1 MKLTWEYL
9 AAAAALVVTLLLAW
23 FIGIWAHLQGTNL
36 VVLRL
41 GIIVLGVLCILGF
54 LLWARGQKMPA
65 GATAPGL
72 PVAPTAPSA
81 SAAVAAIA
89 SGVSPD
95 DIDRI
100 VHEAER
106 KVAGSRL
113 GKGARLSGLPAIF
126 VLGETGSG
134 KTSTVLNSGLD
145 PELLAGQIY
154 QEGNVVPTGAVNLWF
169 ARKSVFVEAAGKIA
183 GDAKPWTRLLHRLS
197 PSRLQSIFGKNNQ
210 APRAA
215 IVCLDCEK
223 LVKPSGPDALVSAA
237 RMLRARLEEMA
248 HQLGASFPV
257 YVIFSKLDQ
266 VAYAAEFMGSL
277 RDEETTYVLGIT
289 LPVSAT
295 SGVYGE
301 QETKRLSGAFNS
313 LFSSLAD
320 CRPGLLS
327 RERDKTKQP
336 GIYEFPRQFRRLGK
350 PAVEFLVEL
359 CRPSHLRA
367 GPFLRGFYFA
377 GRRMVAST
385 TPSPAALAAQT
396 MIRPAQD
403 FSANATTIMRAED
416 LPTMAQ
422 MAQAAAGT
430 GTQFGTGTMIQGP
443 SETRMAPQWVF
454 LSHVFS
460 HVVLQDR
467 AALGASGASTKV
479 NFWRRMMFA
488 GATAVCAILLIALL
502 ISFFSNHALE
512 SDVATAAQAFH
523 AAAPPNGD
531 LGSLQ
536 DWQALDALRQ
546 PLQRLSSYQQSGAPL
561 YMRWGLYSGADVYA
575 RGRAIY
581 FARFRQLLFDQA
593 YNSVHATLMARPTSP
608 GPNDDYSAAY
618 NPLKAYLIVTS
629 HPDKS
634 TREFLTPTLLKYW
647 LAGRDLDDQRKQ
659 LVEQQLDFYAD
670 ELKISNPY
678 ALDAD
683 FAVIGK
689 THNYLAQF
697 AATQRIY
704 RSMLAAA
711 AKANPSLNFNRK
723 YPDATAVV
731 RDPYE
736 VSGAFTKAGW
746 SFMKGAVQHADQYS
760 SGEEWV
766 LGDQSQNQHSAANS
780 PADLTAMYTK
790 DYVQTWR
797 DFLNQATVYRGGSYQ
812 DQAQKLASLS
822 GNRSP
827 LLMLLCEASQNTAV
841 DSPDV
846 MKAFAPVQQVVP
858 SPCQDQVIQPPS
870 QNYVK
875 ALNAVQTCLEA
886 IPPGLSADALTTALA
901 PCNAL
906 SVQARAAADQIAQG
920 FAIDRDGKMDVR
932 VKTLLEAPTGAAAA
946 PPAPGPGG
954 VEAMCTSLKGMDA
967 KYPFNPAAS
976 QEVSLGDFVAFF
988 QPGTGSFSKF
998 LEQNK
1003 AVYELQNGQYV
1014 QKSGKPQPAMTA
1026 LVNRAAEIQR
1036 VLFPA
1041 GASEPQF
1048 KFTVKAHPQP
1058 EISSETLTIEGQPLK
1073 VAGNHDGEKAFVWS
1087 GAGGEASLS
1096 INGTSFG
1103 EFQGPWAAFRLF
1115 DYYNWTAGPSGY
1127 HLSWPVRGFGGQQAK
1142 INGKPLI
1149 AEFDLDS
1156 GSVPLFQRAY
1166 LAALKCPAH

>member
-9 AAAAALVVTLLLAW
+9 AAAAGLVVTLLLAW
-23 FIGIWAHLQGTNL
+23 FIGIWVHLQGANL
-36 VVLRL
+36 LILRL
-41 GIIVLGVLCILGF
+41 GIVVLGVLCILGF
-54 LLWARGQKMPA
+54 LMWARGEKMPA
-65 GATAPGL
+65 AAGVPAAPG
-72 PVAPTAPSA
+72 APATPEAPA
-81 SAAVAAIA
+81 MVAAIA
-89 SGVSPD
+89 SDVSPD
-95 DIDRI
+95 DIDRL
-100 VHEAER
+100 VHEAEK

-113 GKGARLSGLPAIF
+113 GKGAKLSGLPAIF
-126 VLGETGSG
+126 VLGDTGSG

-154 QEGNVVPTGAVNLWF
+154 QEGNVVPTAAVNLWF

-183 GDAKPWTRLLHRLS
+183 ADPKPWTRLLHRLS
-197 PSRLQSIFGKNNQ
+197 PSPFQSIFGTNTQ

-223 LVKPSGPDALVSAA
+223 LVKLSGPDALVGSA
-237 RMLRARLEEMA
+237 RTIRARLEEMA

-277 RDEETTYVLGIT
+277 RDDEVTHVLGIT

-295 SGVYGE
+295 SGVYAE

-313 LFSSLAD
+313 LFASLAD
-320 CRPGLLS
+320 CRPGLLG

-359 CRPSHLRA
+359 CRPSHLRS
-367 GPFLRGFYFA
+367 GPFLRGFYFT

-385 TPSPAALAAQT
+385 APSPAALAAQT
-396 MIRPAQD
+396 MVRPAQD

-416 LPTMAQ
+416 MPTMAQ

-430 GTQFGTGTMIQGP
+430 GTQFGTGTMIQGS
-443 SETRMAPQWVF
+443 SETRMVPQWVF

-460 HVVLQDR
+460 HVLMQDR
-467 AALGASGASTKV
+467 AALGASGGSTKI
-479 NFWRRMMFA
+479 NFWRRMLYA
-488 GATAVCAILLIALL
+488 GATAICAILFIAFL
-502 ISFFSNHALE
+502 ISFVSNHALE
-512 SDVATAAQAFH
+512 SQVATAAQAVH
-523 AAAPPNGD
+523 AGAAPNGD

-546 PLQRLSSYQQSGAPL
+546 PLQELSGYQQNGAPL
-561 YMRWGLYSGADVYA
+561 HIRWGLYSGDDVYA
-575 RGRAIY
+575 QGRAIY
-581 FARFRQLLFDQA
+581 FARFRQLFFDQT
-593 YNSVHATLMARPTSP
+593 YNSLHGALMALPVSP

-618 NPLKAYLIVTS
+618 NPLKAYLIVSS
-629 HPDKS
+629 HPEKS

-647 LAGRDLDDQRKQ
+647 LAGRDMDDVRRQ
-659 LVEQQLDFYAD
+659 LVQQQLDFYAD

-678 ALDAD
+678 SLDPD
-683 FAVIGK
+683 FAAIGK

-711 AKANPSLNFNRK
+711 AKANPGLNFNRK
-723 YPDATAVV
+723 YPDATSVV

-736 VSGAFTKAGW
+736 VSGAFTKGGW
-746 SFMKGAVQHADQYS
+746 SFMKDAVQHADQYA

-766 LGDQSQNQHSAANS
+766 LGDQAQNQSGATNS
-780 PADLTAMYTK
+780 PAELTALYTK
-790 DYVQTWR
+790 DYIQTWR

-812 DQAQKLASLS
+812 DQAQKLAALS

-827 LLMLLCEASQNTAV
+827 LLMLLCEVSQNTAV
-841 DSPDV
+841 DSPDIA
-846 MKAFAPVQQVVP
+846 KAFAPAQMVVP
-858 SPCQDQVIQPPS
+858 APCQDQVIQPPS

-886 IPPGLSADALTTALA
+886 IPPGVTGDALTTALA

-906 SVQARAAADQIAQG
+906 SGQARAAADQIAQG
-920 FAIDRDGKMDVR
+920 FAIDQDGKMDVR
-932 VKTLLEAPTGAAAA
+932 VKALLEAPTGAAS
-946 PPAPGPGG
+946 PPAPPGPGG
-954 VEAMCTSLKGMDA
+954 AEAMCTSLKGMSA
-967 KYPFNPAAS
+967 KYPLNPSAS
-976 QEVSLGDFVAFF
+976 QEVSLADFTAFF
-988 QPGTGSFSKF
+988 QPGGTFSKF
-998 LEQNK
+998 LDQNK
-1003 AVYELQNGQYV
+1003 TVYDLQGGHYV
-1014 QKSGKPQPAMTA
+1014 QKSGKPDAALTA
-1026 LVNRAAEIQR
+1026 LVNRAADVQR
-1036 VLFPA
+1036 ALFPA
-1041 GASEPQF
+1041 GGASPQF
-1048 KFTVKAHPQP
+1048 KFTVRAHPQP
-1058 EISSETLTIEGQPLK
+1058 EISSEVLTIEGQPLK
-1073 VAGNHDGEKAFVWS
+1073 VAGNQQGEKTFVWS
-1087 GAGGEASLS
+1087 GSGGDASLS

-1115 DYYNWTAGPSGY
+1115 DYYNWTGDAAGY

-1142 INGKPLI
+1142 INGKPLV

-1156 GSVPLFQRAY
+1156 GSVPLFQRGY

>member
-9 AAAAALVVTLLLAW
+9 AAAAAFVVTLLLAW
-23 FIGIWAHLQGTNL
+23 FIGIWVHLQGANL
-36 VVLRL
+36 LILRL
-41 GIIVLGVLCILGF
+41 GIVVLGVLCILGF
-54 LLWARGQKMPA
+54 LMWARGQKMPTA
-65 GATAPGL
+65 AAPGM
-72 PVAPTAPSA
+72 PAAPTTPGAPA
-81 SAAVAAIA
+81 MVTAIA
-89 SGVSPD
+89 SDISPE
-95 DIDRI
+95 DIDRL
-100 VHEAER
+100 VHEAEK

-113 GKGARLSGLPAIF
+113 GKGAKLSSLPAIF

-134 KTSTVLNSGLD
+134 KTSTLLNSGLD
-145 PELLAGQIY
+145 PELLSGQIY
-154 QEGNVVPTGAVNLWF
+154 QEGNVVPTAAVNLWF

-183 GDAKPWTRLLHRLS
+183 GDPKPWARLLHKLS
-197 PSRLQSIFGKNNQ
+197 PSRFQSIFGKNNQ

-215 IVCLDCEK
+215 IVCVDCEK
-223 LVKPSGPDALVSAA
+223 LVKPAGPDALVSAA
-237 RMLRARLEEMA
+237 RRLRARLEEMA

-277 RDEETTYVLGIT
+277 RDEETTHVLGIT

-295 SGVYGE
+295 SGVYAE
-301 QETKRLSGAFNS
+301 QETKRLSGAFNQ

-336 GIYEFPRQFRRLGK
+336 GVYEFPRQFRRLGK

-359 CRPSHLRA
+359 CRPSHLRS

-377 GRRMVAST
+377 GRRMVASSA
-385 TPSPAALAAQT
+385 PSPAALAAT

-416 LPTMAQ
+416 MPTMAQ
-422 MAQAAAGT
+422 MQAAAST

-443 SETRMAPQWVF
+443 SETRMVPQWVF

-479 NFWRRMMFA
+479 NFLRRLMFA
-488 GATAVCAILLIALL
+488 TATAICAILFFAFL
-502 ISFFSNHALE
+502 ISFFGNHALE
-512 SDVATAAQAFH
+512 SQVVTAAQAVH
-523 AAAPPNGD
+523 AGAPPNGD
-531 LGSLQ
+531 LGNLQ

-546 PLQRLSSYQQSGAPL
+546 PLQQLSGFQQSGVPL
-561 YMRWGLYSGADVYA
+561 HLRWGLYAGDDVYTQ
-575 RGRAIY
+575 GRAIY
-581 FARFRQLLFDQA
+581 FTRFRQLLFDQA
-593 YNSVHATLMARPTSP
+593 YNSLHTTLASLPAAP

-629 HPDKS
+629 HPEKS
-634 TREFLTPTLLKYW
+634 TREFLTPALLKAW
-647 LAGRDLDDQRKQ
+647 LAGRDMDDQRKQ
-659 LVEQQLDFYAD
+659 LVQQQLDFYAD

-678 ALDAD
+678 TLEPD

-689 THNYLAQF
+689 AHTYLAQF

-711 AKANPSLNFNRK
+711 SKANPSLNFNRK
-723 YPDATAVV
+723 YPDAVAVV

-736 VSGAFTKAGW
+736 VAGGFTRAGW
-746 SFMKGAVQHADQYS
+746 NFMKGAMQHADQYAA
-760 SGEEWV
+760 GEEWV
-766 LGDQSQNQHSAANS
+766 LGDQTQSQSGAANS
-780 PADLTAMYTK
+780 SADLNALYTK
-790 DYVQTWR
+790 DYIQTWR
-797 DFLNQATVYRGGSYQ
+797 DFLNQATVSRGGSYP

-841 DSPDV
+841 DSPDIT
-846 MKAFAPVQQVVP
+846 KAFAPAQQVVP
-858 SPCQDQVIQPPS
+858 APCQDQVIQPPG

-886 IPPGLSADALTTALA
+886 VPPGLTGDPLTAALA

-906 SVQARAAADQIAQG
+906 SGQARAAADQIAQG
-920 FAIDRDGKMDVR
+920 FAIDQEGKMDVR
-932 VKTLLEAPTGAAAA
+932 VKSLLEAPTGAAAA
-946 PPAPGPGG
+946 PAPPGPGG
-954 VEAMCTSLKGMDA
+954 AEAICGSLKGMDA
-967 KYPFNPAAS
+967 KYPFNPSAS
-976 QEVSLGDFVAFF
+976 QEVTLPDFVAFF
-988 QPGTGSFSKF
+988 QPGGGTFSKF
-998 LEQNK
+998 MDQNK
-1003 AVYELQNGQYV
+1003 AVYDLQAGRYV
-1014 QKSGKPQPAMTA
+1014 QKTGKPDPAMAA
-1026 LVNRAAEIQR
+1026 LVNRAADIQR
-1036 VLFPA
+1036 ALFPA
-1041 GASEPQF
+1041 GATAPQF

-1058 EISSETLTIEGQPLK
+1058 EITSEILTIEGQPLK
-1073 VAGNHDGEKAFVWS
+1073 VAGNQQAEKAFVWS

-1115 DYYNWTAGPSGY
+1115 DYYNWTADASGY

-1142 INGKPLI
+1142 INGKPLV
-1149 AEFDLDS
+1149 ADFDLEA
-1156 GSVPLFQRAY
+1156 GSVPLFQRGY
-1166 LAALKCPAH
+1166 LAGLKCPAH